1 MSALLNWDIQ
11 LLLWLNGLGSTGA
24 DTIMVAL
31 SSKWLP
37 IPAYLYF
44 LFKAYQR
51 WGKSMVLPVVLCG
64 LAVALADSSSS
75 KLFKPVFKRLRPCFE
90 ESLTVR
96 TPAGLPGGQY
106 GFVSS
111 HAANAAALYWL
122 MPLVLG
128 LGRNE
133 RFVWLGFAALIA
145 ISRVYLGVHYPSD
158 ILAGFLLGWGIAYL
172 ISRIRPSVW
181 APKKLES

>member
-1 MSALLNWDIQ
+1 MNGVNSFLNWDIH
-11 LLLWLNGLGSTGA
+11 LLMWLNGHGSAMGDA
-24 DTIMVAL
+24 CMVAL

-44 LFKAYQR
+44 LYRAYQR
-51 WGKSMVLPVVLCG
+51 WGKSLVLPVLLCG
-64 LAVALADSSSS
+64 LAVGVSDSVSS
-75 KLFKPVFKRLRPCFE
+75 KVFKPGFQRLRPCFE
-90 ESLTVR
+90 ENILVR

-122 MPLVLG
+122 MPLALG
-128 LGRNE
+128 LSRKE
-133 RFVWLGFAALIA
+133 RYAWLGFAALIA

-158 ILAGFLLGWGIAYL
+158 ILVGALLGWGIAYA
-172 ISRIRPSVW
+172 IHRIRPSVW
-181 APKKLES
+181 APKS

>member
-1 MSALLNWDIQ
+1 MNFLLNWDIQ
-11 LLLWLNGLGSTGA
+11 LLLWLNGLGSTWV
-24 DTIMVAL
+24 DVIMVAL

-51 WGKSMVLPVVLCG
+51 WGKSMLLPVVLCG

-75 KLFKPVFKRLRPCFE
+75 KLFKPGFKRLRPCFE

-128 LGRNE
+128 LGRRE
-133 RFVWLGFAALIA
+133 RYAWLGLAAVIA

-158 ILAGFLLGWGIAYL
+158 ILAGALLGWGIAYA
-172 ISRIRPSVW
+172 IFRIRPSIW
-181 APKKLES
+181 APKRLQS